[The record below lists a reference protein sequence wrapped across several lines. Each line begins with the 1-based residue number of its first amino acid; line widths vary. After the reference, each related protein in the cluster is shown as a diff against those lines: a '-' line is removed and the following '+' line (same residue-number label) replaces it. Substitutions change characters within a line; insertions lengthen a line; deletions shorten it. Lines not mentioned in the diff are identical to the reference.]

1 MAIGLAQWCR
11 SPAGA
16 DHASTVANPPFYLP
30 GESIVTVTAPALVLD
45 DVLDLDSLL
54 SPQELLLRSTVRD
67 FVDERIRPNIAGW
80 YEDAHFPLELVPE
93 LGKLGVLGMHLEGYG
108 CPGRS
113 AVEYGLAAMELEAGD
128 SGLRTFVSVQ
138 GSLAMSAIHKWG
150 SEEQR
155 NEHLPAMARGE
166 KIGCFGLTEPTAGS
180 DPSSMA
186 TFAEPDGDG
195 GWVINGSKRWIGL
208 ASVAQIAVIWANTA
222 EGIRG
227 FIVPTDTPGFTATP
241 ISSKLSMRA
250 SIQCDIS
257 LDEVRLPS
265 TALLPGARG
274 LSAPFSCLNEAR
286 YGIIWG
292 AMGAARDSYE
302 AALAYARDRLQF
314 GKPLAGY
321 QLTQEKLVNM
331 LLEIQKGTLL
341 ALHTGRLK
349 DAGTLEPVQIS
360 VGKLNNVREA
370 IAICREA
377 RTILGGNGITLD
389 YSPLRHANN
398 LESVRTY
405 EGTDE
410 VHTLILGQRITG
422 MSAFRQV

>member
-1 MAIGLAQWCR
+1 
-11 SPAGA
+11 
-16 DHASTVANPPFYLP
+16 
-30 GESIVTVTAPALVLD
+30 VTVTAPAPALVFD
-45 DVLDLDSLL
+45 DVLNLDSLL
-54 SPQELLLRSTVRD
+54 TPRELELRSTVRD

-80 YEDAHFPLELVPE
+80 YEDARFPLEIVPE
-93 LGKLGVLGMHLEGYG
+93 LGKLGVLGMHLKGYG

-113 AVEYGLAAMELEAGD
+113 AVEYGIAAMELEAGD

-186 TFAEPDGDG
+186 TFAAPDGDG
-195 GWVINGSKRWIGL
+195 GWVINGAKRWIGL

-241 ISSKLSMRA
+241 IDSKLSMRA

-274 LSAPFSCLNEAR
+274 LSGPFSCLNEAR

-302 AALAYARDRLQF
+302 AALAYAGERLQF
-314 GKPLAGY
+314 GTPLAGY

-370 IAICREA
+370 IAICRKA

-422 MSAFRQV
+422 ISAFRQG